1 MLAGLAYF
9 DPQLKKNGDYD
20 VAAREPGFAWLDEDW
35 AADQRLLFPLGLLLP
50 VAGHMIQRGLPAHAL
65 AVLVQHNAYL
75 RPGELTELTVM
86 QLVLPIIGA
95 QKP

>member
-9 DPQLKKNGDYD
+9 DPQLNKMVTTMLPRSSRALRGWTKIGS
-20 VAAREPGFAWLDEDW
+20 
-35 AADQRLLFPLGLLLP
+35 ADLLFPLGLLLP
-50 VAGHMIQRGLPAHAL
+50 VAGHMLQRGLPAHAL
-65 AVLVQHNAYL
+65 AVLIQHNAYL

-86 QLVLPIIGA
+86 QLVPPILGA